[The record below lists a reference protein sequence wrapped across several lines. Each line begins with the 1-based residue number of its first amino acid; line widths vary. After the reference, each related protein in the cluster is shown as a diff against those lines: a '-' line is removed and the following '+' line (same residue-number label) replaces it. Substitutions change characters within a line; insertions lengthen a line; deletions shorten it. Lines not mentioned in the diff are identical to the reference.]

1 MVSASMV
8 DRVVGSQYQLL
19 EELGRG
25 AYGCLFLA
33 QSIVDNNYVAIKILS
48 KKGLDQSQL
57 LLQKL
62 EMEIQSSLCHENI
75 LKLFRVIQE
84 DDEHTFL
91 IMELCD
97 QGDLF
102 DFSANE
108 QDEDLIKP
116 LFMQILDAMDYMH
129 AKGVYHRDIKLENIL
144 LASDDID
151 DVVTC
156 KVADFGLATQD
167 RYSFEYGC
175 GSTGYLAPEHFVSNP
190 DVPYDTAA
198 SDIWSLGILLLG
210 LLFGT
215 VPWQDA
221 SDTDPG
227 FIEFK
232 KNPRVLLTLFP
243 DLSLDCFQFLLRL
256 LELDPSKRTLSFD
269 QLKDEWD
276 TLDHLYSI
284 PAAGHSYDSGIFSH
298 HGGDDDDKL
307 SFFGQEDDDFYHLK
321 KSDCYD
327 EDMDIFIHGQE
338 KESWWL

>member
-1 MVSASMV
+1 MV

-48 KKGLDQSQL
+48 KKGLDENQL

-62 EMEIQSSLCHENI
+62 EMDIQSSLVHENI

-108 QDEDLIKP
+108 QDEDLIQP
-116 LFMQILDAMDYMH
+116 LFMQILDAMEYMH

-144 LASDDID
+144 LASASDEID

-156 KVADFGLATQD
+156 KVADFGLATRD

-175 GSTGYLAPEHFVSNP
+175 GSTNYLAPEHFILNP
-190 DVPYDTAA
+190 DSPYDTAA

-215 VPWQDA
+215 VPWQEA
-221 SDTDPG
+221 SDSDPG

-232 KNPRVLLTLFP
+232 RNPRVLLSLYP
-243 DLSLDCFQFLLRL
+243 DLSLDCFQFISSL
-256 LELDPSKRTLSFD
+256 LELDPSMR
-269 QLKDEWD
+269 
-276 TLDHLYSI
+276 
-284 PAAGHSYDSGIFSH
+284 
-298 HGGDDDDKL
+298 
-307 SFFGQEDDDFYHLK
+307 
-321 KSDCYD
+321 
-327 EDMDIFIHGQE
+327 
-338 KESWWL
+338 